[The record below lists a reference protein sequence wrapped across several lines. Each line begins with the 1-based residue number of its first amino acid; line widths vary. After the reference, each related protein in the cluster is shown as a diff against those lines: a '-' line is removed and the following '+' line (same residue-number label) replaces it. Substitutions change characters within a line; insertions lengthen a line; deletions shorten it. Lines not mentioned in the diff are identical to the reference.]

1 MSFKPIPPSGNVQ
14 DLRNSKPKTQEQIDQ
29 EKQQKS
35 DKVRRNLRLFALV
48 LAGYYFASAGY
59 SWYQQNQS
67 ESQAV
72 VAVNEQNPL
81 RDPAAF
87 RETFNRLINQKDTS
101 LPTAN
106 ANDTPEGFIA
116 VLSTAVEMKGVARP
130 NSKELNNIQIQ
141 TRYPDA
147 FPPESINAFQTFVLA
162 CELMANPSATQEEA
176 DAILDSLGIIPR
188 VDANEADK
196 MFENMSVTS
205 SAYRYETYFTSGPID
220 ELTLT
225 VTPLTH
231 DMQTTDTQDNS
242 AAASEANEQDMAA
255 DTQQDVSDVPPMPE
269 EQGNSSDVP
278 EL

>member
-1 MSFKPIPPSGNVQ
+1 M
-14 DLRNSKPKTQEQIDQ
+14 
-29 EKQQKS
+29 
-35 DKVRRNLRLFALV
+35 
-48 LAGYYFASAGY
+48 
-59 SWYQQNQS
+59 
-67 ESQAV
+67 
-72 VAVNEQNPL
+72 
-81 RDPAAF
+81 
-87 RETFNRLINQKDTS
+87 
-101 LPTAN
+101 PTAN
-106 ANDTPEGFIA
+106 ANDTPEGFIS

-188 VDANEADK
+188 VDANEADNRVDANEADK
-196 MFENMSVTS
+196 VFENMSVTS

-225 VTPLTH
+225 VTPLAH
-231 DMQTTDTQDNS
+231 EMQTTKIVDNS
-242 AAASEANEQDMAA
+242 AAASEAKEQDTAA

>member
-225 VTPLTH
+225 VTPLAH
-231 DMQTTDTQDNS
+231 ERQTTEPVDNS
-242 AAASEANEQDMAA
+242 TAASEAKEQDMAA
-255 DTQQDVSDVPPMPE
+255 DTQVSDVPPMPE

>member
-1 MSFKPIPPSGNVQ
+1 M
-14 DLRNSKPKTQEQIDQ
+14 
-29 EKQQKS
+29 
-35 DKVRRNLRLFALV
+35 
-48 LAGYYFASAGY
+48 
-59 SWYQQNQS
+59 
-67 ESQAV
+67 
-72 VAVNEQNPL
+72 
-81 RDPAAF
+81 
-87 RETFNRLINQKDTS
+87 
-101 LPTAN
+101 PTAN

-116 VLSTAVEMKGVARP
+116 VLSTAGEMKGVARP

-176 DAILDSLGIIPR
+176 DAILDSIIPR

-225 VTPLTH
+225 VTPLAH
-231 DMQTTDTQDNS
+231 EMQTTAPVDNS
-242 AAASEANEQDMAA
+242 SAASEAKEQDMAA
-255 DTQQDVSDVPPMPE
+255 DTQDVSDVPPMPE

>member
-130 NSKELNNIQIQ
+130 NSKELDNIQIQ

-225 VTPLTH
+225 VTPLAHET
-231 DMQTTDTQDNS
+231 QTTEPVDNS
-242 AAASEANEQDMAA
+242 AAASEAKEHDMAA
-255 DTQQDVSDVPPMPE
+255 DTQVSDVPPMPE
-269 EQGNSSDVP
+269 EQGNNSDVP